1 MERPT
6 SEIAWAGSRGP
17 GGAARTELGA
27 SSAMERGMTM
37 RRDTMMEQISQL
49 NPCSQLHPLNG
60 RLQPLCDYD
69 IAPMNGQLKHL
80 LDFSCTDDR
89 LPWALDGH
97 Y

>member
-69 IAPMNGQLKHL
+69 IAPNCSHEWATQTFVGFQLH
-80 LDFSCTDDR
+80 R
-89 LPWALDGH
+89 
-97 Y
+97 